1 MAICKICK
9 KRNICR
15 EICPQLKKEISARGI
30 SPRMK
35 DKTYTVDFNLLESK
49 QSLNDFQSE
58 VRRKIT
64 QDIFLKEITGIDLGD
79 LIQKHLTMRERSAV
93 KCLLGG
99 YSQREIAKR
108 MKISQKTVSILLKQ
122 SVGKLKLF
130 FIWRYKKG

>member
-1 MAICKICK
+1 
-9 KRNICR
+9 
-15 EICPQLKKEISARGI
+15 
-30 SPRMK
+30 MK

-64 QDIFLKEITGIDLGD
+64 QDTFLKEITGIDLGD

-93 KCLLGG
+93 KFLLGG

>member
-1 MAICKICK
+1 MALCKICR
-9 KRNICR
+9 KRKICR

-93 KCLLGG
+93 KFLLGG